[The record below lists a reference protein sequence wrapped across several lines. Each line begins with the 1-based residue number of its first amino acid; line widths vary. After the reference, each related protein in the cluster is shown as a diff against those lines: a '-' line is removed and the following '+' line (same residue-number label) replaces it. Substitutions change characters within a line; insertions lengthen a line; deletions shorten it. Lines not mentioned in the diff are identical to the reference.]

1 VEYVVN
7 TQPAWQIQE
16 NYLDQ
21 VRQYDELVANLL
33 ALIGADPATPAR

>member
-21 VRQYDELVANLL
+21 VRQYDELVVGLL
-33 ALIGADPATPAR
+33 ALTGADAIDK